1 MGAIIFIFLVL
12 GCIAAQP
19 ENQREKLVNDNS
31 DLFI

>member
-1 MGAIIFIFLVL
+1 MGILFLFLVWAVISAL
-12 GCIAAQP
+12 P